1 MKKILLFLLGSL
13 AAALAPAQGDRAFVL
28 TTAGEVDAALADRVR
43 AKIEELSG
51 AVVRLAPPM
60 ALLPGQSLEAIG
72 RAAAQTLGAEDQGII
87 VLAWPDS
94 EQPQGV
100 CLPDVRFG
108 ALNMARLA
116 AGVDPVR
123 LERRAS
129 QEGLRVMS
137 MLLGMSPCPFPLCV
151 LTGFEKTEDLDHM
164 SGNFCPPC
172 LDRFTRLAVAA
183 GIRMVPPPAPDMS
196 AELAPPPAVEAAP
209 ESQPVPAAAEPEAV
223 DAAPAAEPAPA
234 ADPPPAAEPAA
245 TPVPDE

>member
-1 MKKILLFLLGSL
+1 MKTILLFLLVSMV
-13 AAALAPAQGDRAFVL
+13 AAWAPAQGDRAFVL

-43 AKIEELSG
+43 SKLEELSG
-51 AVVRLAPPM
+51 VVVRLAPPL
-60 ALLPGQSLEAIG
+60 ALPPGQSLEAIG
-72 RAAAQTLGAEDQGII
+72 RAAARTLGEQDQGII

-94 EQPQGV
+94 AQPQGV

-108 ALNMARLA
+108 ALNVARLSAGADA
-116 AGVDPVR
+116 AQ

-137 MLLGMSPCPFPLCV
+137 MLLGMAPCPFPLCV

-183 GIRMVPPPAPDMS
+183 GLRLVPPPAPEIS
-196 AELAPPPAVEAAP
+196 AEEAAAP
-209 ESQPVPAAAEPEAV
+209 PAAAEP
-223 DAAPAAEPAPA
+223 AAPVAEPAPA
-234 ADPPPAAEPAA
+234 AEPPPPVEPAA
-245 TPVPDE
+245 SPVPGE